1 MKRIYLI
8 ATLILFIAFPSK
20 GQFYHQYFDGAD
32 TSASNSIL
40 IEIIQDSSNVWQI
53 GRPQKTIFDSAATQ
67 PNAIVTDT
75 LNFYPI
81 TDTSRFIAKV
91 ANNFGSW
98 GVFAL
103 QWKQKLD
110 MDTAFDGGTIEYST
124 DSGTTW
130 VSVFNNPYVYNFYGY
145 DTLNVDTLI
154 GGMKAFN
161 GTDSTWKDIW
171 LCFSSSWLAQF
182 QSMDTLLFRFS
193 IIADSNNNYKEGWL
207 IDNMLAHTTWVHT
220 IKEIPQD
227 TYLRIYPNPSN
238 NIVHIEIEKLSQ
250 YHIIEHMELVDALGK
265 VVDQWNNIPTK
276 FWFETNQYPNGQYVL
291 KVKTN
296 IKTVTQS
303 LIISK

>member
-8 ATLILFIAFPSK
+8 ATLIFFIVFPSK

-32 TSASNSIL
+32 TSASSSIL

-53 GRPQKTIFDSAATQ
+53 GKPQKTIFDSAATQ

-81 TDTSRFIAKV
+81 TDTSRFITKI

-130 VSVFNNPYVYNFYGY
+130 ISVFNNPYVYNFYGY

-193 IIADSNNNYKEGWL
+193 IIADSINNYKEGWL

-227 TYLRIYPNPSN
+227 TYLRMYPNPTN

-250 YHIIEHMELVDALGK
+250 YHIIEHMELIDALGK
-265 VVDQWNNIPTK
+265 VVAQWNNIPTK